1 MSRDP
6 STWSIILG
14 PPGTGK
20 TTTILNLIEM
30 EMERGTP
37 PDRIGYFA
45 FTKKA
50 SEEGR
55 DRTIERFGLHE
66 KEVPNFRTLHSL
78 CHRML
83 GLSRSSVL
91 NGTSIKE
98 FNDIMGLRLSSTVSL
113 EEGSVSLLSKD
124 DRLSFIE
131 GLSRLRCV
139 SLREQWHEHYDEDID
154 WFALERFQKGLA
166 HFKEARGLHD
176 FTDMLDLCVR
186 KQLAPKLD
194 VMFVDEAQDLSPL
207 QWRLVELLAENS
219 ERVYIAGD
227 DDQAIFRWA
236 GADVEHLV
244 SISKENARVL
254 DQSYRIPRTV
264 HKIADSI
271 IRRVKTR
278 TDKTWNARH
287 EEGKVI
293 SEASFEH
300 VDLSSG
306 EWLILSR
313 SNYLLNEID
322 AHCRGLGVYFER
334 KGTPSISEKKGKAV
348 QNWERLR
355 RGDLLYPEDAT
366 SAISFIKESKKKVFE
381 LLDPTTQLTLTE
393 VQQKAQLGE
402 PRIWHDMFDAL
413 SVQERSYILSILR
426 RGEKITRKPRIGLST
441 IHSAKGGEADNV
453 LLLTDI
459 PHRTWKSFEK
469 TPDDDTRVFYV
480 GLTRAKQNLHI
491 VQPMTTKYFP
501 L

>member
-20 TTTILNLIEM
+20 TTTILNLIEL
-30 EMERGTP
+30 EMQRGTP

-50 SEEGR
+50 SIEGR
-55 DRTIERFGLHE
+55 DRTMERFGLSE
-66 KEVPNFRTLHSL
+66 KELPNFRTLHSL

-91 NGTSIKE
+91 NSVSLKE
-98 FNDIMGLRLSSTVSL
+98 FNDIMGLRLSANISMEDGSL
-113 EEGSVSLLSKD
+113 TMLSKD

-139 SLREQWHEHYDEDID
+139 PLREQWHQHYDEDIA
-154 WFALERFQKGLA
+154 WFALERFQKGLIQ
-166 HFKEARGLHD
+166 FKEARGLHD

-186 KQLAPKLD
+186 KQLSPKLD

-207 QWRLVELLAENS
+207 QWKLVELLAENS
-219 ERVYIAGD
+219 DRVYIAGD

-244 SISKENARVL
+244 SISRENARVL
-254 DQSYRIPRTV
+254 NQSYRIPKSV
-264 HKIADSI
+264 HHIADNI
-271 IRRVKTR
+271 IRRVQTR
-278 TDKTWNARH
+278 TDKTWNPRH
-287 EEGKVI
+287 EEGKVV

-334 KGTPSISEKKGKAV
+334 KGSPSISDKKVKAV

-355 RGDLLYPEDAT
+355 RGDLLYPEDAL
-366 SAISFIKESKKKVFE
+366 SAVSFIKGSKKKVFE
-381 LLDPTTQLTLTE
+381 LLEPSTRLTMAE
-393 VQQKAQLGE
+393 VQEKAEVGDAL
-402 PRIWHDMFDAL
+402 IWHDMFDGL

-426 RGEKITRKPRIGLST
+426 RGEKITSKPRIKLST

-459 PHRTWKSFEK
+459 PNRTWKSFEK
-469 TPDDDTRVFYV
+469 NPDDDTRVFYV
-480 GLTRAKQNLHI
+480 GVTRAKQNLHI
-491 VQPMTTKYFP
+491 VQPMSNKYFP
-501 L
+501 I

>member
-1 MSRDP
+1 MRDP

-20 TTTILNLIEM
+20 TTTILNLIEL
-30 EMERGTP
+30 EMQRGTH

-55 DRTIERFGLHE
+55 ERTMERFGLTQ
-66 KEVPNFRTLHSL
+66 KELPNFRTLHSL

-91 NGTSIKE
+91 NGQTLYE
-98 FNDIMGLRLSSTVSL
+98 FNDLMGLRLTGSNKL
-113 EEGSVSLLSKD
+113 EEGAVSLLSKD

-139 SLREQWHEHYDEDID
+139 PLRQQWHEHYDEDID
-154 WFALERFQKGLA
+154 WFALERFQKGLK
-166 HFKEARGLHD
+166 HFKDSRGLHD
-176 FTDMLDLCVR
+176 FTDMLDLCVQ
-186 KQLAPKLD
+186 KQLSPKLD

-207 QWRLVELLAENS
+207 QWKLVELLAENS
-219 ERVYIAGD
+219 QRVYIAGD

-236 GADVEHLV
+236 GADVDHLV
-244 SISKENARVL
+244 DISQGNARIL
-254 DQSYRIPRTV
+254 NQSYRIPRSV
-264 HKIADSI
+264 HRVADRI

-278 TDKTWNARH
+278 TDKVWNPRH
-287 EEGKVI
+287 EEGQVI

-300 VDLSSG
+300 VDLSKG

-313 SNYLLNEID
+313 SNYLLNEVD
-322 AHCRGLGVYFER
+322 AHCRSLGVYFER
-334 KGTPSISEKKGKAV
+334 KGNPSISDKKVASV
-348 QNWERLR
+348 QAWERLR
-355 RGDLLYPEDAT
+355 RGDLAYPEDAL
-366 SAISFIKESKKKVFE
+366 SAVSYIKSAKKKIFDTFE
-381 LLDPTTQLTLTE
+381 PT
-393 VQQKAQLGE
+393 QKFALSQVLEIAELGE
-402 PRIWHDMFDAL
+402 PKIWHDMFDAIP
-413 SVQERSYILSILR
+413 VQERSYILSILR
-426 RGEKITRKPRIGLST
+426 RGEKITKKPRINLST

-469 TPDDDTRVFYV
+469 SPDDDTRVFYV
-480 GLTRAKQNLHI
+480 GLTRAKKNLHI
-491 VQPMTTKYFP
+491 VQPMSNKYFP
-501 L
+501 I

>member
-1 MSRDP
+1 MQDP

-20 TTTILNLIEM
+20 TTTILNLIEL
-30 EMERGTP
+30 EMERGTS

-50 SEEGR
+50 AEEGR
-55 DRTIERFGLHE
+55 DRTMERFGLSQ
-66 KEVPNFRTLHSL
+66 KELPNFRTLHSL

-91 NGTSIKE
+91 TGESLRE
-98 FNDIMGLRLSSTVSL
+98 FNDIMGLRLTGNMKL
-113 EEGSVSLLSKD
+113 EEGAISLLSKD

-139 SLREQWHEHYDEDID
+139 PLRDQWHQHYDEDID
-154 WFALERFQKGLA
+154 WYALERFQKGLYQ
-166 HFKEARGLHD
+166 FKQSRGLHD
-176 FTDMLDLCVR
+176 FTDMLDLCVQ
-186 KQLAPKLD
+186 KELSPKLD

-207 QWRLVELLAENS
+207 QWRLVELLAKNS

-236 GADVEHLV
+236 GADVDHLV
-244 SISKENARVL
+244 GISKGNARVL
-254 DQSYRIPRTV
+254 DQSYRIPRSV
-264 HKIADSI
+264 HRLADQV

-278 TDKTWNARH
+278 TDKVWNPRD
-287 EEGKVI
+287 EEGQVI

-300 VDLSSG
+300 VDLSG
-306 EWLILSR
+306 GDWLILSR

-322 AHCRGLGVYFER
+322 AHCRSLGVYFER
-334 KGTPSISEKKGKAV
+334 KGSPSISEKKVEAV
-348 QNWERLR
+348 KNWERLR
-355 RGDLLYPEDAT
+355 RGNQVYPEDAL
-366 SAISFIKESKKKVFE
+366 SAVSFIKGSKKKIFE
-381 LLDPTTQLTLTE
+381 TLEPSQLLTLAE
-393 VQQKAQLGE
+393 IQAKAEIGE
-402 PRIWHDMFDAL
+402 PKIWHEMFDAI
-413 SVQERSYILSILR
+413 SVAERSYILSILR
-426 RGEKITRKPRIGLST
+426 RGEKITSKPRIKLST

-469 TPDDDTRVFYV
+469 NPDDDTRVFYV
-480 GLTRAKQNLHI
+480 GLTRAKKNLHV
-491 VQPMTTKYFP
+491 VQPMSNKYFP
-501 L
+501 I